1 MTNPPSISF
10 DANAVYSLDA
20 LEAMLRPHVSAKQF
34 LATLGVPRRFKYLVL
49 GADIV
54 RALEH
59 PPAPNPEPAAAVIR
73 TGKRGRPRKV
83 RPHERVQ
90 VREPLD
96 ATGRDGIIQPCTPRN
111 QDTLRTG
118 FESVPGAGRVV
129 PR

>member
-1 MTNPPSISF
+1 MTALPTF
-10 DANAVYSLDA
+10 DANAVYPIET

-34 LATLGVPRRFKYLVL
+34 LATLGVRRRFKHLVL

-54 RALEH
+54 AALQRSSAE
-59 PPAPNPEPAAAVIR
+59 PTPAPAPVIR
-73 TGKRGRPRKV
+73 TGRRGRPRKV

-96 ATGRDGIIQPCTPRN
+96 ATGRGGMIQSCTPRN
-111 QDTLRTG
+111 QDTPRTG